1 MSCNSKTSAAQ
12 QLKLV
17 MECRRS
23 GKSDAQWCIENGIRP
38 ATFYNWVSRLRKR
51 GCDIPESNWNELD
64 LPAQHQDV
72 LLLDVIPKPSVI
84 TANDGQSVPVSSDP
98 MLLEL
103 NGASLTIPN
112 GVDPSLLS
120 QVILAMRGSLC

>member
-1 MSCNSKTSAAQ
+1 MSRNSKTSAAQ

-23 GKSDAQWCIENGIRP
+23 GKTDAQWCIENGIRL

-51 GCDIPESNWNELD
+51 GCDIPGSNWNELD

-72 LLLDVIPKPSVI
+72 VLLDVIPKPSVI

>member
-1 MSCNSKTSAAQ
+1 MSRNSKTSAAQ

-23 GKSDAQWCIENGIRP
+23 GKTDAQWCIENGIRP

-72 LLLDVIPKPSVI
+72 VLLDVIPKPSVI

>member
-1 MSCNSKTSAAQ
+1 MSRNSKTSAAQ

-23 GKSDAQWCIENGIRP
+23 GKTDAQWCIDNGIRP

-51 GCDIPESNWNELD
+51 GCDIPESNWNELK

-72 LLLDVIPKPSVI
+72 VLLDVIPKPSALVV
-84 TANDGQSVPVSSDP
+84 NDEQSEPVSSNS
-98 MLLEL
+98 MHLEI
-103 NGASLTIPN
+103 GIM
-112 GVDPSLLS
+112 VHC
-120 QVILAMRGSLC
+120 I

>member
-1 MSCNSKTSAAQ
+1 
-12 QLKLV
+12 

-23 GKSDAQWCIENGIRP
+23 GKTNAQWCIENGIRP

-72 LLLDVIPKPSVI
+72 VLLDVIPKPSAIV
-84 TANDGQSVPVSSDP
+84 ANDGQSVSVSSNP

-112 GVDPSLLS
+112 GFDPSLLS
-120 QVILAMRGSLC
+120 QVILAMRGSSC

>member
-1 MSCNSKTSAAQ
+1 MSRNSKTSAAQ

-23 GKSDAQWCIENGIRP
+23 GKTDAQWCIENGIRP

-51 GCDIPESNWNELD
+51 GCDIPESNRNELE
-64 LPAQHQDV
+64 LQAQHQDV
-72 LLLDVIPKPSVI
+72 VLLDVIPKSPTLVV
-84 TANDGQSVPVSSDP
+84 NDKQSASVSSNS
-98 MLLEL
+98 MFLEI
-103 NGASLTIPN
+103 NGARLTIPN
-112 GVDPSLLS
+112 GADPSLLT

>member
-1 MSCNSKTSAAQ
+1 MSRNSKTSAAQ

-23 GKSDAQWCIENGIRP
+23 GKTDAQWCIENGIRP

-51 GCDIPESNWNELD
+51 GCDIPESNWNELE
-64 LPAQHQDV
+64 LPAQQQDV
-72 LLLDVIPKPSVI
+72 VLLDVIPKSPALVVNEEQPAS
-84 TANDGQSVPVSSDP
+84 VSSDS
-98 MLLEL
+98 MFLEI
-103 NGASLTIPN
+103 NGARLTIPN
-112 GVDPSLLS
+112 GADPSLLT

>member
-1 MSCNSKTSAAQ
+1 MGRNSKTSAAQ

-23 GKSDAQWCIENGIRP
+23 GKTDAQWCIENGIRP

-51 GCDIPESNWNELD
+51 GCDIPGSNWKELD

-72 LLLDVIPKPSVI
+72 VLLDVIPKPSAIV
-84 TANDGQSVPVSSDP
+84 ANDGQSVPVSSAP

>member
-1 MSCNSKTSAAQ
+1 MSRNSKTSAAQ

-23 GKSDAQWCIENGIRP
+23 GKTDAQWCIENGIRP

-51 GCDIPESNWNELD
+51 GCDIPESNWNELK

-72 LLLDVIPKPSVI
+72 VLLDVIPKPSALVV
-84 TANDGQSVPVSSDP
+84 NDEQSEPVSSNS
-98 MLLEL
+98 MLLEI
-103 NGASLTIPN
+103 NGAGLTIPN
-112 GVDPSLLS
+112 GTDSSLLT

>member
-1 MSCNSKTSAAQ
+1 MSRNSKTSAAQ

-23 GKSDAQWCIENGIRP
+23 GKTDAQWCIENGIRP

-51 GCDIPESNWNELD
+51 GCDIPEANRNELE
-64 LPAQHQDV
+64 LQAQHQDV
-72 LLLDVIPKPSVI
+72 VLLDVIPKSPTLVV
-84 TANDGQSVPVSSDP
+84 NDEQSASVSSNS
-98 MLLEL
+98 MFLEI
-103 NGASLTIPN
+103 NGARLTIPN
-112 GVDPSLLS
+112 GADPSLLT

>member
-1 MSCNSKTSAAQ
+1 MSCNSRTSAAQ

-23 GKSDAQWCIENGIRP
+23 GKTDAQWCIENGIRP

-64 LPAQHQDV
+64 IPARHQM
-72 LLLDVIPKPSVI
+72 SCCW
-84 TANDGQSVPVSSDP
+84 
-98 MLLEL
+98 M
-103 NGASLTIPN
+103 
-112 GVDPSLLS
+112 
-120 QVILAMRGSLC
+120 

>member
-1 MSCNSKTSAAQ
+1 MSRNSKTSAAQ

-23 GKSDAQWCIENGIRP
+23 GKTDAQWCIENGIRP

-51 GCDIPESNWNELD
+51 GCDIPESNWNELK

-72 LLLDVIPKPSVI
+72 VLLDVIPKPSVI